1 MFVTED
7 MTLVAVLK
15 VQGVESSEMKR
26 SNGGVRWIFNGEAV
40 EAHIAQTLIAYND
53 NDCKVEPRD
62 FTKKLSLVRRE
73 MYAFLGHEH
82 TPVRR

>member
-15 VQGVESSEMKR
+15 VQGVESSYMKR
-26 SNGGVRWIFNGEAV
+26 ANGGVQWVFDGAACEEQIARTLVDYNGNV
-40 EAHIAQTLIAYND
+40 CT
-53 NDCKVEPRD
+53 VEPRD
-62 FTKKLSLVRRE
+62 FTKKLSLIRKD
-73 MYAFLGHEH
+73 MYVFLGHEH